1 MLTDILPA
9 ATRKRVYAVY
19 ALVGVVLGAVQVAYL
34 NLAGQPQW
42 LTVAL
47 AVYGFLGTALGV
59 TAAANTDTQRRNA
72 KGQFAA
78 EDGRHKA

>member
-9 ATRKRVYAVY
+9 TARKKVYAIY
-19 ALVGVVLGAVQVAYL
+19 ALLGVALGAVQVAYL

-47 AVYGFLGTALGV
+47 AVFGFVGTALGA
-59 TAAANTDTQRRNA
+59 TAASNTPAVKRDAQGRF
-72 KGQFAA
+72 KG
-78 EDGRHKA
+78 ED